1 MFDIKNAL
9 RKLQHQDLSLEDY
22 LTACSKDPLVY
33 ASASQRLLAAIGE
46 PELVNTAE
54 DPILSRIFL
63 NRKVKM
69 YVAFKDFYGIEPVI
83 ENIVGF
89 LRQAAQGL
97 EESKQ
102 ILYLLGPVG
111 SAKSSL
117 AERLKR
123 LVEDLPIYVLTH
135 KGVASPVFESPLG
148 LIPEESRQ
156 EVMDEYGIPMTAYP
170 YTLSPWAVKRLEED
184 GSLDNF
190 GVRKMFPSQTRQIAV
205 ARTEPSDDNNQDIS
219 SLVGKLDIRK
229 LEHYSQNDPDAY
241 SYSGALNIGNRG
253 VVEMVEIF
261 KAPIKTLHPL
271 LAATQERHYLG
282 TEAIGAIPFDGVIL
296 AHSNEHEWA
305 SFRNNNRNEAFL
317 DRVYVIRVPYN
328 LRVTEEVKIYEKM
341 IHGSEL
347 RKASIAPKTL
357 ELMGWFSIF
366 SRVQEP
372 ENSQVTTKIKVYDG
386 EAVKEK
392 DPNAKSIHE
401 YQMSAGPDEG
411 MEGMSTRFAF
421 KILSRVFN
429 TPEREVAANPV
440 HLFMVLEDVIRRE
453 SLDPEREAKYLG
465 FINEYLRPEYMKF
478 LGKELQT
485 AYIESYHDYGQNLF
499 DRYLQ
504 LADFWLQNQD
514 YRDPDTGTMMD
525 RESLNHELEQVEK
538 AAGIS
543 NPKDFRSE
551 VVNFV
556 MRQRAMDKKVEW
568 TSYEKLREVIEAKM
582 FSSIKDLLPVISFG
596 SKVTTEEAEKHEA
609 FVARMTEAGYTP
621 DQVRLLVENYIRAS
635 RHH

>member
-1 MFDIKNAL
+1 MFDLSMAVK
-9 RKLQHQDLSLEDY
+9 KLQHEDLSFENFLQR
-22 LTACSKDPLVY
+22 AKADPLVY
-33 ASASQRLLAAIGE
+33 ATATQRLLAAIGE
-46 PELVNTAE
+46 PEIIDTAN

-63 NRKVKM
+63 NRKVKK
-69 YVAFKDFYGIEPVI
+69 YEAFKDFYGIEPVI
-83 ENIVGF
+83 EQIVGF

-123 LVEDLPIYVLTH
+123 LVEELPIYVLTY
-135 KGVASPVFESPLG
+135 KGEHSPVFESPLG
-148 LIPEESRQ
+148 LIPEESRE
-156 EVMDEYGIPMTAYP
+156 EVMDEYGIPLTAYP
-170 YTLSPWAVKRLEED
+170 YTLSPWAVKKLEQD
-184 GSLDNF
+184 GGLKHF
-190 GVRKMFPSQTRQIAV
+190 GVRKMFPSQVRQIAV

-282 TEAIGAIPFDGVIL
+282 TEAIGALPFDGLIL
-296 AHSNEHEWA
+296 AHSNESEWM

-317 DRVYVIRVPYN
+317 DRVFVIRVPYN

-341 IHGSEL
+341 LRNSEL
-347 RKASIAPKTL
+347 RNAPIAPKTL
-357 ELMGWFSIF
+357 ETLGWFSVF
-366 SRVQEP
+366 SRVAIP
-372 ENSQVTTKIKVYDG
+372 ENSQVSTKIRVYDG
-386 EAVKEK
+386 EAIKEK
-392 DPNAKSIHE
+392 DPDAKSIYE
-401 YQMSAGPDEG
+401 YQMAAGPDEG
-411 MEGMSTRFAF
+411 MEGLSTRFAF
-421 KILSRVFN
+421 KVLSRVFN

-440 HLFMVLEDVIRRE
+440 HLFMILEDVIRKE
-453 SLDPEREAKYLG
+453 SLDPHRESKYLG
-465 FINEYLRPEYMKF
+465 FLSDYLRPEYMKF
-478 LGKELQT
+478 LGKELQM
-485 AYIESYHDYGQNLF
+485 AYIESYADYGQNLF

-504 LADFWLQNQD
+504 LADYWLQNQD

-525 RESLNHELEQVEK
+525 REALNHELEQVEK

-556 MRQRAMDKKVEW
+556 MRQRALDKVVKW

-596 SKVTTEEAEKHEA
+596 SKVSAEEQEKHDA
-609 FVARMTEAGYTP
+609 FVKRMAEAGYTP